1 MREALTL
8 ALLTLLFS
16 ATAFS
21 QILPETLATTDG
33 QSITEYTRGE
43 VTPLDIPAAEA
54 ALLEEYGLQEA
65 ESAAFNSAGQEFKV
79 DAWRLRDSTGA
90 MALFQYLR
98 PEQYKISDLDELAI
112 ASGGQTLIAHGNHLF
127 RFTGSTPSADLLEDL
142 YSRTPRLDMSSL
154 PAVIRYLPE
163 EGLIPGSGR
172 YLSGPEALER
182 FAPGI
187 PPSAAAFSMS
197 AEAEM
202 ARYKSDDGDEIEMAV
217 FQYPTPGIARD
228 QHEQFLGIPNTLAK
242 RTGPLVAVIV
252 DPADRDAAERLL
264 SRVNYDATISWTEP
278 VQPDPKKEIM
288 GWGNVIITGFLLAGA
303 VGLAGLLAGLGLGG
317 LRALSKKLGWHQE
330 YNAVTV
336 LEIQEGHPDYDTGS
350 RNKP

>member
-1 MREALTL
+1 M
-8 ALLTLLFS
+8 LFFV
-16 ATAFS
+16 ATAS
-21 QILPETLATTDG
+21 AQILPDTLETTNG
-33 QSITEYTRGE
+33 QTITEYSRGE
-43 VTPLDIPAAEA
+43 VTPLNIPAAEA
-54 ALLEEYGLQEA
+54 ALFDEYGLQEA
-65 ESAAFNSAGQEFKV
+65 ESAAFDSGGQQFKV

-98 PEQYKISDLDELAI
+98 PEEYKVSDLGELAI
-112 ASGGQTLIAHGNHLF
+112 ESGDQTLIAHGNHLF
-127 RFTGSTPSADLLEDL
+127 RFTGPVPSADLLEDL

-154 PAVIRYLPE
+154 PTVIRYLPE

-172 YLSGPEALER
+172 YLSGPEALDR

-187 PPSAAAFSMS
+187 PASAAAFSMA
-197 AEAEM
+197 AEAEL
-202 ARYKSDDGDEIEMAV
+202 ARYRTPDGEEIDLAV

-228 QHEQFLGIPNTLAK
+228 QQEQFLGIPNTLAK

-252 DPADRDAAERLL
+252 DPANPDEAERLL
-264 SRVNYDATISWTEP
+264 SRVNYNATISWTEP
-278 VQPDPKKEIM
+278 VQPNPKDEVM

-303 VGLAGLLAGLGLGG
+303 IGIAGLLAGLGLGG

-336 LEIQEGHPDYDTGS
+336 LEIQEGHPDYDPGS
-350 RNKP
+350 GNKP